1 MKITK
6 EEVLKVA
13 GLARL
18 HMDEGAIDKFAGQIG
33 NILEYVD
40 TLEQVDAKDV
50 QPATHAIPLSNAF
63 REDLPGEHMDRDN
76 ALSNAPEKE
85 DGSFVVP
92 KIIG

>member
-13 GLARL
+13 SLARL
-18 HMDEGAIDKFAGQIG
+18 HMDEGAIDKFADQIG

-50 QPATHAIPLSNAF
+50 QPTAHAIPLNNAF
-63 REDLPGEHMDRDN
+63 REDVRGDHIDRDK
-76 ALSNAPEKE
+76 ALANAPEKH